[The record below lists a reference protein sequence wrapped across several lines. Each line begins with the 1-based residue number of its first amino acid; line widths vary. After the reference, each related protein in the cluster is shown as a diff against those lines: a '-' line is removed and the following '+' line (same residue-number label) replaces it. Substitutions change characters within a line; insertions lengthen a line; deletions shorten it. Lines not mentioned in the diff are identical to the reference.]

1 MRKFKKLAALLLA
14 LAMVFA
20 LAACANDAGNE
31 SQTPGSEAPASEPA
45 EGNSEAPAPAGDA
58 LAGKT
63 IGYVTINSQSPWSGC
78 IDTALGELV
87 EAAGATYRALDAQTD
102 VAKVAEYCQQMIDA
116 AVDALVIFGGDP
128 NANVDIVKNADA
140 AGIPVF
146 MAALNVAEAGH
157 EYVQSVVGP
166 DQEQMTYDIGQYI
179 IEENGADSGCLTV
192 VISGVPFLD
201 DYIQRDAGFKRAME
215 ETNYDVKEFQYAYS
229 DRTQAKTFMEQYI
242 QTYGKDIDILMGMD
256 DDLTMGAV
264 QAIDEAV
271 AAGTIDEG
279 QIKVYSLT
287 GQNDAIKAVA
297 DGKMQLTVMN
307 RADALAQGLM
317 EDMEEYFT
325 TGAVAEYNHYTEL
338 TYITPENAADYI
350 DKGEF

>member
-1 MRKFKKLAALLLA
+1 MKKMKKILA
-14 LAMVFA
+14 LVLALVMVFA
-20 LAACANDAGNE
+20 LAACGSEQGNE
-31 SQTPGSEAPASEPA
+31 QGSES
-45 EGNSEAPAPAGDA
+45 GSA

-87 EAAGATYRALDAQTD
+87 KEAGGTYRAQDAQTD
-102 VAKVAEYCQQMIDA
+102 VAKVAEYCQLMIDN

-128 NANVDIVKNADA
+128 VANAGIVKTASE

-146 MAALNVAEAGH
+146 MAALNVAEEGQQ
-157 EYVQSVVGP
+157 YVQSVVGP

-179 IEENGADSGCLTV
+179 INENGADAGCLTV

-201 DYIQRDAGFKRAME
+201 DYIQRDAGFKRAMA

-229 DRTQAKTFMEQYI
+229 SRAEAKAFMENYI

-264 QAIDEAV
+264 QAIEEAV

-287 GQNDAIKAVA
+287 GQNDAIKAVKE
-297 DGKMQLTVMN
+297 GKIQMTVMN
-307 RADALAQGLM
+307 RADGIAAGLV
-317 EDMEEYFT
+317 EDIVEYFT
-325 TGAVAEYNHYTEL
+325 TGKVAEYNHYTEL
-338 TYITPENAADYI
+338 VTI
-350 DKGEF
+350 DATNVDEWIGKGEF

>member
-1 MRKFKKLAALLLA
+1 MKNMKKILALLLA
-14 LAMVFA
+14 LVMVFTF
-20 LAACANDAGNE
+20 AACSNNDGGDG
-31 SQTPGSEAPASEPA
+31 QGDGDGSP
-45 EGNSEAPAPAGDA
+45 

-87 EAAGATYRALDAQTD
+87 EAAGATYRPLDAQTD

-128 NANVDIVKNADA
+128 NANVDIVKKADE

-146 MAALNVAEAGH
+146 LAALDVGEGGQ

-179 IEENGADSGCLTV
+179 IEQNGADAGCLTV
-192 VISGVPFLD
+192 VISGVPYLD
-201 DYIQRDAGFKRAME
+201 DYIQRDAGFNRAME
-215 ETNYDVKEFQYAYS
+215 ETNYDVKQFQYAYS

-264 QAIDEAV
+264 QAIDEAI

-287 GQNDAIKAVA
+287 GQNDAIQAVA
-297 DGKMQLTVMN
+297 DGKMELTVMN
-307 RADALAQGLM
+307 RADNIAKGLV

-325 TGAVAEYNHYTEL
+325 TGAVAEYNHHTEL
-338 TYITPENAADYI
+338 TYITAENVDEWI
-350 DKGEF
+350 GKGEF

>member
-1 MRKFKKLAALLLA
+1 MKKFSKIFALLLT
-14 LAMVFA
+14 LSMVFA
-20 LAACANDAGNE
+20 LTACSNN
-31 SQTPGSEAPASEPA
+31 STPSGSNQGSDD
-45 EGNSEAPAPAGDA
+45 SA
-58 LAGKT
+58 LKGKT
-63 IGYVTINSQSPWSGC
+63 IGYVTINSQAPWAGC
-78 IDTALGELV
+78 IDTALKGLV
-87 EAAGATYRALDAQTD
+87 EGAGGTYRNLDAQAD

-128 NANVDIVKNADA
+128 AANSQIAKDADA

-146 MAALNVAEAGH
+146 MAALDVSEDGKD
-157 EYVQSVVGP
+157 YVKAVVGP

-179 IEENGADSGCLTV
+179 INENGADSGCLTV

-264 QAIDEAV
+264 QAIDEAI

-287 GQNDAIKAVA
+287 GQNDAIQAVKE
-297 DGKMQLTVMN
+297 GKMQMTVMN
-307 RADALAQGLM
+307 RADAIAEGLIVA
-317 EDMEEYFT
+317 MEEYFT
-325 TGAVAEYNHYTEL
+325 TGTTERNHLTGLVTIDSTNVDEY
-338 TYITPENAADYI
+338 IG
-350 DKGEF
+350 KGEF

>member
-1 MRKFKKLAALLLA
+1 MSNHMKKLLSLLLA
-14 LAMVFA
+14 LSMVFA
-20 LAACANDAGNE
+20 LAACSGGGDTQSPAPEGT
-31 SQTPGSEAPASEPA
+31 TPATTPA
-45 EGNSEAPAPAGDA
+45 EGGDAPAEGSA
-58 LAGKT
+58 LEGKT

-78 IDTALGELV
+78 IDTALGQLV

-128 NANVDIVKNADA
+128 TANVDIVKKADE

-146 MAALNVAEAGH
+146 MAALNVAEGGQ

-166 DQEQMTYDIGQYI
+166 DQEQMTYDIGQFI
-179 IEENGADSGCLTV
+179 IEENGADAGCLTV

-264 QAIDEAV
+264 QAIDEAI

-287 GQNDAIKAVA
+287 GQNDAIQAVA

-307 RADALAQGLM
+307 RADAIAQGLV

-325 TGAVAEYNHYTEL
+325 TGDVAEYNHYTEL
-338 TYITPENAADYI
+338 TYITPENASEWI
-350 DKGEF
+350 GKGEF